1 HYPCGCSCICLTV
14 FFLVSAASAA
24 DIDTLSL
31 HDALPISRIFCCGHE
46 KMREQ
51 LAEDPDCRKMLE
63 KTQDGYGSVS
73 CVVFNF
79 GYLPGRSE
87 EHTSELQ
94 SRFDLVCRLLLE
106 KKKQTLALTTQAPMV

>member
-1 HYPCGCSCICLTV
+1 MEEK
-14 FFLVSAASAA
+14 A
-24 DIDTLSL
+24 
-31 HDALPISRIFCCGHE
+31 RIFCCGHE

-79 GYLPGRSE
+79 GYLPGGAHDLATKAQTSLEAVEQSLELLKRE
-87 EHTSELQ
+87 ELSVFVSTAGKTV
-94 SRFDLVCRLLLE
+94 DLRRRKL
-106 KKKQTLALTTQAPMV
+106 